1 MPRVRLIPLASD
13 PGATARFGR
22 ELFSAGPGFRREF
35 VSAGPGVGRGLF
47 SAGPGFRREFVSAGP
62 GHLAGP

>member
-22 ELFSAGPGFRREF
+22 ELFSAGPGF
-35 VSAGPGVGRGLF
+35 GRGLF

-62 GHLAGP
+62 GHLAAP